1 MVEREDVSAQENSC
15 MLVLWWAAIMDCSLV
30 RQVSQ
35 LTLGLSPLQG
45 VSFPCRVL
53 QTMYSSLRSS
63 RHLSTAL
70 HCDLRYQQAIFSQ
83 TLSVGILGSFG
94 ILFWIKSTYDDSEP
108 AFSHICLVQTFS
120 MSLLIFNYILSYFSK
135 TSSLWYCHDWYFSDV
150 YRYVLINSTE
160 IKFKA

>member
-15 MLVLWWAAIMDCSLV
+15 TLALWWAAIMDCSLV

-94 ILFWIKSTYDDSEP
+94 ILFWIKSIYDDSGP

-120 MSLLIFNYILSYFSK
+120 MSFVNFQLYFKLFFKNKLSMILSWLIFFRCIQICFN
-135 TSSLWYCHDWYFSDV
+135 
-150 YRYVLINSTE
+150 
-160 IKFKA
+160 